1 MSFELFKI
9 IYLALLHL
17 CDAAEEMEKEDQ
29 RLMDAIDHLEKV
41 VDLFREDYLH

>member
-9 IYLALLHL
+9 IYLASLHL
-17 CDAAEEMEKEDQ
+17 CDAAEEEEDPKV
-29 RLMDAIDHLEKV
+29 MAAIDHLEKV